1 MDLSANALDG
11 SGVVHCDPAPMAM
24 KQKNIL
30 VVDDDVDILRVA
42 REALVTIGDCVIDT
56 TSNAEYAFELVLKK
70 NYDLLI
76 FDLTMPDLSGAT
88 LYSLIRTLFRV
99 ALPDDRKLPP
109 LVLMS
114 GASAN
119 RRAQE
124 LLREPGVRAYIP
136 KPFTLSRFVE
146 TVSKILAD

>member
-1 MDLSANALDG
+1 
-11 SGVVHCDPAPMAM
+11 M
-24 KQKNIL
+24 KEKLIL
-30 VVDDDVDILRVA
+30 VVDDDVDILRIA
-42 REALVTIGDCVIDT
+42 RETLVSIGDCVIDT
-56 TSNAEYAFELVLKK
+56 TTSPEYAFELVLKK

-76 FDLTMPDLSGAT
+76 FDLTMPEMSGAT

-136 KPFTLSRFVE
+136 KPFTLSRFVG
-146 TVSKILAD
+146 TVSEILGA

>member
-1 MDLSANALDG
+1 
-11 SGVVHCDPAPMAM
+11 M
-24 KQKNIL
+24 KQKTIL

-42 REALVTIGDCVIDT
+42 REALVSIGDYTVDT
-56 TSNAEYAFELVLKK
+56 TTNPEYAFELVLKK

-76 FDLTMPDLSGAT
+76 FDLVMPDLNGAT

-119 RRAQE
+119 RRANE
-124 LLREPGVRAYIP
+124 LLREPGVRAFIP
-136 KPFTLSRFVE
+136 KPFTITRFVG
-146 TVSKILAD
+146 TVSEILAV

>member
-1 MDLSANALDG
+1 
-11 SGVVHCDPAPMAM
+11 M
-24 KQKNIL
+24 KQPKTVL
-30 VVDDDVDILRVA
+30 VVDDDVNILRLA
-42 REALVTIGDCVIDT
+42 REALTTISGVTVET
-56 TSNAEYAFELVLKK
+56 TPNPEYAFEMVLKK
-70 NYDLLI
+70 PYDLLI

-99 ALPDDRKLPP
+99 ALPDDRVLPP

-124 LLREPGVRAYIP
+124 LLREPGVKAFIP
-136 KPFTLSRFVE
+136 KPFTISRFID
-146 TVSKILAD
+146 TVAAILGR

>member
-1 MDLSANALDG
+1 MREPSNALDA
-11 SGVVHCDPAPMAM
+11 SRVLHWHPMPKAM
-24 KQKNIL
+24 KQKMIL

-42 REALVTIGDCVIDT
+42 REALVSIGDCVIDT
-56 TSNAEYAFELVLKK
+56 TTSPEYAFELVLKK

-109 LVLMS
+109 LILMS

-136 KPFTLSRFVE
+136 KPFTLSRFVGK
-146 TVSKILAD
+146 VSEILGA

>member
-1 MDLSANALDG
+1 
-11 SGVVHCDPAPMAM
+11 M
-24 KQKNIL
+24 KQKMIL

-42 REALVTIGDCVIDT
+42 REALVSIGDCVIDT
-56 TSNAEYAFELVLKK
+56 TTSPEYAFELVLKK

-76 FDLTMPDLSGAT
+76 FDLTMPEMSGAT

-109 LVLMS
+109 LILMS
-114 GASAN
+114 GAAAN

-136 KPFTLSRFVE
+136 KPFTLSRFVGK
-146 TVSKILAD
+146 VSEILGA